1 MNLNHISI
9 FSGVTTV
16 DESCWKARPNPGQF
30 VAKRLGCCKR
40 TWHDLLIWT
49 PKSLVSAAEKRYPN
63 KHIKY
68 SFLKVAKTSFLEFSL
83 QVAAFGSHEP
93 SSSSCSHPSRWDM
106 PIFDPFVRTEH
117 MVPAHVPPFSPGHL
131 AYNLPSET
139 AGTETSTVRS
149 CSHGGIS

>member
-16 DESCWKARPNPGQF
+16 DESCWKAQPNPGQF
-30 VAKRLGCCKR
+30 VAKRLGCRKR
-40 TWHDLLIWT
+40 TWHDLPIGT

-68 SFLKVAKTSFLEFSL
+68 SFLKVALKRVVWSLEFSL

-93 SSSSCSHPSRWDM
+93 SSSSCSHPSRWDIPQDTWPTILLRRPRAQKPQRFM
-106 PIFDPFVRTEH
+106 
-117 MVPAHVPPFSPGHL
+117 G
-131 AYNLPSET
+131 
-139 AGTETSTVRS
+139 